1 MILFSNILKVLPYKQ
16 IILTQS
22 LLLLI
27 QKCTTSTH
35 SSQINFEIDLKFSL
49 ILFDLQSNWF
59 CILLRSCKRIN
70 FSSTSRNPFFLVPFL
85 LVHLYRF
92 SFLFP
97 FIQYITIVN
106 VARGPPEY
114 WPLPQRVTVPWHA
127 LLVRVNGFLSQA
139 PAFREGWNCHR
150 QMLPELT
157 LKPQALALIA
167 WHCSILCLLVGLFW
181 SVFLIAF

>member
-1 MILFSNILKVLPYKQ
+1 MNVLKWYISESKVTDFGWELFAYKVA
-16 IILTQS
+16 
-22 LLLLI
+22 
-27 QKCTTSTH
+27 
-35 SSQINFEIDLKFSL
+35 L

-59 CILLRSCKRIN
+59 CTLLRSCKRIN

-97 FIQYITIVN
+97 FIQYIIIVN

-114 WPLPQRVTVPWHA
+114 QPLPQRVTVPWHA
-127 LLVRVNGFLSQA
+127 LPVRVNGFLSQA